1 MPRSAAAR
9 TTVFIASQP
18 SWALKAAL
26 TAAMVVITMVAM
38 VIIIPALFIGALV
51 LIVASMI
58 ARVRF
63 ALGQSTADRG
73 MVRSEGRRNVRVI
86 VRDDP
91 QQ

>member
-26 TAAMVVITMVAM
+26 TAAMVAM

-91 QQ
+91 QK